1 MSIFVQKRVKV
12 LYLRDEVVLFHE
24 LWVYLGFS
32 TLHRVVTN
40 SLRIIGI
47 CKNKSDSSNTD
58 LYPLVLFNY
67 FVLQKFCRVKNF
79 HDNAALDNIQ
89 FSKWTCKL
97 YSLLTNPRQVSSRV
111 GHRKRKG
118 WKWTP
123 LWWEPASVVN
133 HQDRIFLFAH
143 QLKKNPEISASSRNF
158 FNPSPPPQKRAIQ
171 KNISI

>member
-89 FSKWTCKL
+89 FSKWTYKL
-97 YSLLTNPRQVSSRV
+97 YSLLTNPRQVSSIV
-111 GHRKRKG
+111 GHRKKKG

-133 HQDRIFLFAH
+133 HQDRIFLFAL
-143 QLKKNPEISASSRNF
+143 QLKKT
-158 FNPSPPPQKRAIQ
+158 
-171 KNISI
+171 